1 MKGSGIMSNENTD
14 LFWEKLRIIDTRIML
29 NKLIRINLE
38 LFNEIR
44 KYAYDNG
51 VPLSFSPSILR
62 LVDEIQKTDVEC
74 FPPNEN
80 LQHRKPN
87 DKFTEPCPRLCKVFV
102 GFPSL

>member
-1 MKGSGIMSNENTD
+1 MK
-14 LFWEKLRIIDTRIML
+14 LIDKELML
-29 NKLIRINLE
+29 NKLIRLNLT

-62 LVDEIQKTDVEC
+62 LVNEIQKTDVEC

-80 LQHRKPN
+80 LQHQKPN
-87 DKFTEPCPRLCKVFV
+87 KEFTESLFIRLIFMIANL
-102 GFPSL
+102 SLGISN